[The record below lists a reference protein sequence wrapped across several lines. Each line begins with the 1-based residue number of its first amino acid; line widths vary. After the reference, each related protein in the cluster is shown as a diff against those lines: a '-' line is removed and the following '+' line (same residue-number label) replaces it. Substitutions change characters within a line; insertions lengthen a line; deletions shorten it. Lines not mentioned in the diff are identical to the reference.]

1 VSLRRTPQN
10 KTATRGPPLPIA
22 TCKVGTLLPK
32 HPAGNTLESYR
43 HSRKVLGEP
52 ANVTVSHSCG
62 RWYLSVQTE
71 REVEI
76 PVHSSTSSVG
86 LDWGIANFLTPFKG
100 EPFQSLSPLKQN
112 ATKLARFAR
121 RLARKKKF
129 SSNWK
134 RLRAKISKLHQHI
147 ANARKDFVHKASHDI
162 SKNHAV
168 VCVEDLQVK
177 NMSKSAKG
185 TQERPGQNVKKK
197 SGLNRSILD
206 ASPFELRRQ
215 LEYKTLW
222 SGGWL
227 VAVPPQNTSRHCP
240 ACGHTA
246 KENRKTQALFSCLEC
261 GFSAH
266 ADWVAARNIEE
277 AGLALL
283 ACSQSSGRKPVVSGT
298 HRSAFGTV
306 GILGLEAGE
315 DVKAFDA
322 RLAILSGKGAPK
334 PKNSGNQTSLRADLQ
349 RIVNP
354 PAIQSNGSSVEPRP
368 ERAQRLKESKFPI
381 KGAFPPRHFF
391 RRCGLER
398 CSEPGHA
405 CRIRPPTRPRSRGL
419 V

>member
-1 VSLRRTPQN
+1 VLRRQGFKFALRPNGEQARNMQQFAGACRFVYNAALELQSSRYQDGGKHLTYAALCRELTECRTEYPWLADVPVHALQQSLKDLCRAFTNFFAQRASYPKPHKKGRQDSFRIPSPEEFELDQQN
-10 KTATRGPPLPIA
+10 SRIK
-22 TCKVGTLLPK
+22 LPK
-32 HPAGNTLESYR
+32 LGWIRYR

-71 REVEI
+71 REVET

-261 GFSAH
+261 GFSAN

-283 ACSQSSGRKPVVSGT
+283 ACSQSSGISPPCQEPTEVP
-298 HRSAFGTV
+298 
-306 GILGLEAGE
+306 
-315 DVKAFDA
+315 
-322 RLAILSGKGAPK
+322 LA
-334 PKNSGNQTSLRADLQ
+334 Q
-349 RIVNP
+349 
-354 PAIQSNGSSVEPRP
+354 
-368 ERAQRLKESKFPI
+368 
-381 KGAFPPRHFF
+381 
-391 RRCGLER
+391 
-398 CSEPGHA
+398 
-405 CRIRPPTRPRSRGL
+405 
-419 V
+419 